1 MRERGLK
8 TSLTENLHLMLQRIV
23 MGLFNERARQ
33 TGADTLMSDADLAST
48 FLDLAETTV
57 VEENRIRRRAQARR
71 AYHAILKFVSKS
83 NLTQEQRSALAKR
96 LDRIRGRLWVGA
108 EAGD

>member
-1 MRERGLK
+1 
-8 TSLTENLHLMLQRIV
+8 MLQRIA
-23 MGLFNERARQ
+23 MGLFNERAQQIR
-33 TGADTLMSDADLAST
+33 ADILMSDADFALT

-57 VEENRIRRRAQARR
+57 VEENRIRRRAEARR

-83 NLTQEQRSALAKR
+83 HLTQEQRSALTKR

-108 EAGD
+108 GAGD